1 MVLRRLTAS
10 LKEQHWMTI
19 AIELVIVII
28 GVFVGTQVSN
38 WNANR
43 LERAQTQRMLTQLSP
58 QLSDFNGYMSAA
70 QTYFSVTRSYAD
82 VALNGWHNDPRVSNR
97 EFVIAAYQ
105 SSQVYGWN
113 AGASWASVLG
123 LDRLRDIDDP
133 EMRAELAYLASADY
147 AALNAEAL
155 NTPYRRN
162 VRRVIPL
169 SIQDAIRKS
178 CGDRYHLN
186 HPAIVSL
193 PRQCPVEISAR
204 DAAVAAAALRRD
216 QDLMEDLQWHI
227 AAVESFTAN
236 LRPFEYATRKLL
248 KNIAQG
254 KS

>member
-1 MVLRRLTAS
+1 
-10 LKEQHWMTI
+10 MTI
-19 AIELVIVII
+19 VIELVIVII

-43 LERAQTQRMLTQLSP
+43 LEHAQTQRMLTQLSP
-58 QLSDFNGYMSAA
+58 QLNDFKDYMNAA
-70 QTYFSVTRSYAD
+70 QMYFSVTRRYAD
-82 VALNGWHNDPRVSNR
+82 TALAGWHNDPRVSNR

-113 AGASWASVLG
+113 AGASWANVLG

-133 EMRAELAYLASADY
+133 EMRSELAYLASANY
-147 AALNAEAL
+147 AAMNADAL
-155 NTPYRRN
+155 DTPYRRN
-162 VRRVIPL
+162 VRRIVPL
-169 SIQDAIRKS
+169 PIQDAIRKG
-178 CGDRYHLN
+178 CGDRFPLN

-193 PRQCPVEISAR
+193 PRQCPIAISAG
-204 DAAVAAAALRRD
+204 DAAEAAAALRRYP
-216 QDLMEDLQWHI
+216 DLVQDLQWHI
-227 AAVESFTAN
+227 AAVESFTGN